1 MPSSACKKPTTTG
14 NNNNLLDSIKVTAG
28 EASVSLDKNFSRYTQ
43 KYTVTVSHD
52 TDKVAVT
59 AKANGSGA
67 QVTGGADTVSLK
79 TGTNTHYIK
88 VKATSGLSRTYTL
101 TIIRK

>member
-1 MPSSACKKPTTTG
+1 MRKLFHEKG
-14 NNNNLLDSIKVTAG
+14 IKTAALYDFFDG
-28 EASVSLDKNFSRYTQ
+28 ILTFAAPFEEE
-43 KYTVTVSHD
+43 
-52 TDKVAVT
+52 VT